1 MLLAQGHTGAPC
13 APSTPASTSRR
24 PGCRS
29 VIARTGNGRTAQA
42 ASQAAASTTDG
53 DLAYWDLLSNR
64 ELDEIGRA
72 KSASDAA
79 VLRRKGHLKE
89 QDKLIEYMR
98 NMHETHTCEEVLM
111 KMERWIAVSSSSTW
125 DTSSWGLWDSWESI
139 RVKGAP
145 ATRLGSPAW
154 KHVVVV

>member
-13 APSTPASTSRR
+13 APSTPAASTSRR

-42 ASQAAASTTDG
+42 ASQAAAGTTDG
-53 DLAYWDLLSNR
+53 DLAYWDLLANR

-111 KMERWIAVSSSSTW
+111 KMERWIAVSRA
-125 DTSSWGLWDSWESI
+125 G
-139 RVKGAP
+139 GAG
-145 ATRLGSPAW
+145 ATRKQQPGRGLVR
-154 KHVVVV
+154 VVVPGPEQLLTHV